1 MSKIFKTNTRFDA
14 LIADVDINNKSKG
27 SNKMEPEK
35 KMDTQF
41 NSFKRD
47 DKPRYEDR
55 DRDRRNNF
63 YDPKKEAER
72 KLKETQKRKEAEI
85 ERQTKEVEE
94 ALSDKNFPDLSS
106 TNKADSMKACKVSS
120 FVDKIKEQMV
130 KNEENNDAEVA
141 ELVEEYIY
149 PGYVVISRDINTN
162 KSIYKFG
169 EHLFPLYYEKDSHL
183 VDNIFELYEKR
194 NNKYIELWG
203 EFEYTKVFKFTNYD
217 YEYFDR
223 LDQQYEEELERQ
235 FEKRREL
242 ENLSYISSDEY

>member
-27 SNKMEPEK
+27 SNKMEPEMK
-35 KMDTQF
+35 RDDSRI

-47 DKPRYEDR
+47 DRPRYE

-94 ALSDKNFPDLSS
+94 ALSDKNFPEFEFTRGSAS
-106 TNKADSMKACKVSS
+106 VKAYNVSS
-120 FVDKIKEQMV
+120 FVYKIKEQMV
-130 KNEENNDAEVA
+130 KNDAEVA
-141 ELVEEYIY
+141 EFVEEYIY

-169 EHLFPLYYEKDSHL
+169 EQILPLYYEKDSNL

-203 EFEYTKVFKFTNYD
+203 EFEYTKVFKFPNYD

-223 LDQQYEEELERQ
+223 LDQQYDEELERQ
-235 FEKRREL
+235 IERRREIESL
-242 ENLSYISSDEY
+242 NNISSDEY